1 MKISWLLTN
10 IILLMVPRERENNKF
25 WILISYNIT
34 YNNVILS
41 SFLFGQLE
49 SELLDRMRT
58 QVLTQSFLL
67 NPISIF
73 L

>member
-58 QVLTQSFLL
+58 QVLTQSILL

>member
-1 MKISWLLTN
+1 
-10 IILLMVPRERENNKF
+10 MVPRERENNKF

-58 QVLTQSFLL
+58 QVLTQSILL